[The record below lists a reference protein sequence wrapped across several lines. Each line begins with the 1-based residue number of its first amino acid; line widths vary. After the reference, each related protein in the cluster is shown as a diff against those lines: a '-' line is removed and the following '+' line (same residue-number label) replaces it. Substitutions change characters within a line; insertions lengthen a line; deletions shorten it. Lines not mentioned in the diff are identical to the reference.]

1 MARTKSQRRD
11 RFAHHSVPEAIAQ
24 GRLAPRKGP
33 PCSKCGQHHLR
44 CNGHKTF
51 WSEPDSNGV
60 RTKLGI
66 RPCWKWPSRGQTVC
80 SKHGGGEAAGVRKQ
94 EGLKRWH
101 TEREQNKQMA
111 KLARAARTLGLPLE
125 VDPQQALLQE
135 IYRTA
140 GAVAWLGERVGD
152 LPESAL
158 SWNLVSE
165 ERKQGTEGFAGE
177 DGEGGEVDLTTTIH
191 GAKPAVL
198 LELYH
203 RERNHLVHVCKVA
216 ITCGIAERQIRIA
229 EEQGQQIA
237 QTLRTTFEDPELGL
251 TEVQLE
257 VARLLAAKVLHQLS
271 LAVNVRPAL
280 AVVKQLPR
288 PAGDG
293 DGD

>member
-1 MARTKSQRRD
+1 M
-11 RFAHHSVPEAIAQ
+11 AQ
-24 GRLAPRKGP
+24 GRLEPRKGP
-33 PCSKCGQHHLR
+33 PCSACGQHHLR
-44 CNGHKTF
+44 CNGHKTL
-51 WSEPDSNGV
+51 WSDEPDASGAYV
-60 RTKLGI
+60 KLGVQ
-66 RPCWKWPSRGQTVC
+66 PCARWPSRGQTLC
-80 SKHGGGEAAGVRKQ
+80 YSHGGGGPTPALQRRKQ
-94 EGLKRWH
+94 EGLKRWSE
-101 TEREQNKQMA
+101 EREQNKQVA
-111 KLARAARTLGLPLE
+111 KLARAVRTLGLPLE
-125 VDPQQALLQE
+125 IDPQQALLQE

-237 QTLRTTFEDPELGL
+237 QTLRMTFEDPELGL
-251 TEVQLE
+251 SEAQLE
-257 VARLLAAKVLHQLS
+257 VARLLAARVLHQLS
-271 LAVNVRPAL
+271 LAVAPRPAF
-280 AVVKQLPR
+280 AVVKQLPQNDSD
-288 PAGDG
+288 AD
-293 DGD
+293 D